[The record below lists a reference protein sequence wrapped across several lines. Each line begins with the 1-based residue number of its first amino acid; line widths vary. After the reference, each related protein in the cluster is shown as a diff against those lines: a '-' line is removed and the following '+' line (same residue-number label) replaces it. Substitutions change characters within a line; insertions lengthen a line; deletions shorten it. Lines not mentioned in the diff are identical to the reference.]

1 MGKVVTHLRRLRLQV
16 SAQRGVLVPM
26 QEVADAVKMRR
37 DRLNFLELGK
47 FERVD
52 TNELLAL
59 SAYYTKELN
68 RPINVSDLLEIEMNN
83 DTPLAA

>member
-16 SAQRGVLVPM
+16 SAQRGLLVSM
-26 QEVADAVKMRR
+26 QEVADAVGMRR

-59 SAYYTKELN
+59 STYYATQLN
-68 RPINVSDLLEIEMNN
+68 REVNVGDLLEIDANSEA
-83 DTPLAA
+83 PIAA

>member
-1 MGKVVTHLRRLRLQV
+1 MGKVVTHLRRLRLEL
-16 SAQRGVLVPM
+16 STQRGVLIPM

-52 TNELLAL
+52 
-59 SAYYTKELN
+59 K
-68 RPINVSDLLEIEMNN
+68 
-83 DTPLAA
+83 

>member
-59 SAYYTKELN
+59 SAYYAKELN
-68 RPINVSDLLEIEMNN
+68 RPINVSDLLEIETNN